1 MNPLHEAEG
10 LDEPGWITSELASMP
25 GIESVSYGVVRP
37 GRHDPAGVPMV
48 RAGDIVDGAVNESDL
63 ARITPDVD
71 RQNRRTSLRADDLLV
86 VLVGRIGDSAVTG
99 PRHHGWN
106 VARSV
111 AVIRF
116 TPAGLDNGISTWIRW
131 WLAAPGTRVLLR
143 AGSAGEEHA
152 TLSLTDLKQLRV
164 SLPPRHLRAWLLQT
178 MNLAE
183 QKIAVNTRI
192 ASQATELAD
201 AYFDRFASDAGLTQR
216 SRVPIGEV
224 CQVIGGSPRKEET
237 EGTAA
242 IAWAA
247 PKEVLN
253 SETPHLG
260 RTMQTTWVVRE
271 TTCGPG
277 TLLVAPRRGAV
288 RTVLAA
294 IPVVPGNGML
304 ALCTESEADRMWLL
318 HELRSRSG
326 ELVATTQGEQARA
339 MSRKKFPKFS
349 LSWSAEEVRERFAQ
363 VAAPLHARA
372 LAALKENHALREL
385 VVSEMTGRADGE
397 R

>member
-1 MNPLHEAEG
+1 MNPLYEPKRVEK
-10 LDEPGWITSELASMP
+10 PGWITTELAGMP

-37 GRHDPAGVPMV
+37 GRHDPGGVPMI

-63 ARITPDVD
+63 ARIASDVD
-71 RQNRRTSLRADDLLV
+71 SQNRRTSLRTDDLLV
-86 VLVGRIGDSAVTG
+86 VLVGRIGDTAVTR

-106 VARSV
+106 AARSV

-116 TPAGLDNGISTWIRW
+116 TSAGLANRISTWIRW
-131 WLAAPGTRVLLR
+131 WLAAPETRDLLR
-143 AGSAGEEHA
+143 VGSAGEEHA

-164 SLPPRHLRAWLLQT
+164 SLPPYHLRTRLLQT
-178 MNLAE
+178 MSLAE
-183 QKIAVNTRI
+183 QKIALNTRI
-192 ASQATELAD
+192 ATRATELAD
-201 AYFDRFASDAGLTQR
+201 AYFDRFAGDTGLTQW
-216 SRVPIGEV
+216 SRVPIADV
-224 CQVIGGSPRKEET
+224 CQVIGGFPRREQT

-253 SETPHLG
+253 SKTPQLD
-260 RTMQTTWVVRE
+260 QTAQITWAARE
-271 TTCGPG
+271 MACGSG

-288 RTVLAA
+288 KTVAAA

-304 ALCTESEADRMWLL
+304 ALRTESEADRMWLL

-326 ELVATTQGEQARA
+326 ELIATTQGEQARA

-349 LSWSAEEVRERFAQ
+349 LSWPVEDVRERFAQ
-363 VAAPLHARA
+363 VAVPLHARV
-372 LAALKENHALREL
+372 LAAIKENHALRKL
-385 VVSEMTGRADGE
+385 VVAEMTGRANGE